1 MYLHNVSWV
10 YDGYCHVKTIAQ
22 YLLGQ
27 NSYVYS
33 LANNRLTSAQ
43 LLFLLYFCQLVLFS
57 ESTA

>member
-1 MYLHNVSWV
+1 MFLGSMMVIV
-10 YDGYCHVKTIAQ
+10 IVKTIAQ